1 MSIPTTQSALRIH
14 ETGGPEVVKFDTD
27 VSVPEISATQVL
39 VKVKYAGVN
48 FIDTYFRKGLYPAP
62 LPLILG
68 REGAG
73 EVVKVGADV
82 TQYKVGD
89 RIGFIGAQAYS
100 QYVAIEES
108 SNAVVLPENVEFKT
122 AAASLIQVLTAIS
135 LVKEAHPIKKG
146 DFVLVHAAAGGTGSL
161 IVQLAKRRGATVIG
175 TTSTAEKAKIAKSLG
190 ADYVI
195 NYKEENTVEKVL
207 EYSNG
212 HGADGVYDGV
222 GKDTFETSL
231 KAIARKGT
239 LVSFGNASGAVP
251 PVKLFD
257 LTPKN
262 IKLVRPSLF
271 GYLVERSEWK
281 EYTDDLFNLLKD
293 NDFAVNIYN
302 TYDFK
307 NGNDALIDLESGK
320 TTGKLVIKID

>member
-1 MSIPTTQSALRIH
+1 MSIPTTQSALLIH
-14 ETGGPEVVKFDTD
+14 ENGGPEVVKFETN
-27 VSVPEISATQVL
+27 VPVPQISATQVL
-39 VKVKYAGVN
+39 IKVKYAGVN
-48 FIDTYFRKGLYPAP
+48 FIDTYFRKGLYPST

-73 EVVKVGADV
+73 EIAQVGANV
-82 TQYKVGD
+82 TQFKVGD
-89 RIGFIGAQAYS
+89 RVGFVGQNAYS
-100 QYVAIEES
+100 EYVALEES
-108 SNAVVLPENVEFKT
+108 GNVIPLPDSVDFKT
-122 AAASLIQVLTAIS
+122 AAASLVQVLTAIS

-161 IVQLAKRRGATVIG
+161 VVQLAKRRGATVIG
-175 TTSTAEKAKIAKSLG
+175 TTSTPEKAKLAKSLG

-195 NYKEENTVEKVL
+195 NYREEDVAEKVL

-222 GKDTFETSL
+222 GKDTFEISL
-231 KAIARKGT
+231 KAVARKGT

-262 IKLVRPSLF
+262 VKLVRPSLF
-271 GYLVERSEWK
+271 GYISDPAERK
-281 EYTDDLFNLLKD
+281 EYTDELFELLKD
-293 NDFAVNIYN
+293 DTLVLNIYK

-320 TTGKLVIKID
+320 TTGKLVVQIY

>member
-1 MSIPTTQSALRIH
+1 MSIPTVQSALRIH
-14 ETGGPEVVKFDTD
+14 ETGGPEVVKFESD
-27 VSVPEISATQVL
+27 VIVPTITATQVL

-48 FIDTYFRKGLYPAP
+48 FIDTYFRQGLYPAP
-62 LPLILG
+62 LPHILG
-68 REGAG
+68 LEGAG
-73 EVVKVGADV
+73 EIVQVGANV
-82 TQYKVGD
+82 TKFKVGD
-89 RIGFIGAQAYS
+89 RVGFLDKNAYS

-108 SNAVVLPENVEFKT
+108 PNVILLPEGVDVKT
-122 AAASLIQVLTAIS
+122 AAASMLQVFTAIS
-135 LVKEAHPIKKG
+135 LTKEAYPVKRGNI
-146 DFVLVHAAAGGTGSL
+146 VLVHAAAGGTGSL
-161 IVQLAKRRGATVIG
+161 IVQLAKRRGAIVIG
-175 TTSTAEKAKIAKSLG
+175 TTSTAEKAKIVKSLG

-222 GKDTFETSL
+222 GKETFEISL

-239 LVSFGNASGAVP
+239 LVSFGNASGTVP
-251 PVKLFD
+251 PLKLFD

-262 IKLVRPSLF
+262 VKLVRPSLY
-271 GYLVERSEWK
+271 GYLVDSSEW
-281 EYTDDLFNLLKD
+281 EDYTNDLLELFKD
-293 NDFAVNIYN
+293 KTFVVNIFK

-307 NGNDALIDLESGK
+307 NGNDALIDLVSGK